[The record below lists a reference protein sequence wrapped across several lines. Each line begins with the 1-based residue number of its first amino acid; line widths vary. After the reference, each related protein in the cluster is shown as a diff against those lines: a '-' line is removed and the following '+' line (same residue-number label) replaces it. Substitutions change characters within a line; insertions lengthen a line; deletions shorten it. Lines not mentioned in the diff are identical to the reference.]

1 MIDSNTR
8 YDCII
13 VGGGIAGLQAA
24 IQLGRYSAHRVLVID
39 AGKGR
44 STFCQNYGNI
54 LGFPNGISGDELRK
68 LGRSQA
74 EPLGVEFHADRIIEA
89 KKEEDHFLLKG
100 AEGESYR
107 ARTLLLATGLIDR
120 FPRLPG
126 LMQTLGHSVYVC
138 PDCDGYEIEGR
149 RTLVLG
155 AGEAGAQMALI
166 LSARTDQLVYV
177 NHESKPFKPETMER
191 LRELGIEYIESAIQQ
206 VHHGEGGIL
215 ESVEL
220 EDGKLLEAERG
231 FIAFG
236 GNHVNSELAEQ
247 LGVETLHNHHIEPHP
262 RSKMTN
268 IDNVWVAGDLAAH
281 SEQANIAMG
290 EGAQAAIWINKTLHK
305 MNQEHPQQANRQQHT
320 IHS

>member
-1 MIDSNTR
+1 MIDSNTY

-24 IQLGRYSAHRVLVID
+24 VQLGRYSAHRVLVID
-39 AGKGR
+39 AGVGR
-44 STFCQNYGNI
+44 STLCQNYGNL
-54 LGFPNGISGDELRK
+54 LGFPDGVSGEQLREI
-68 LGRSQA
+68 GRQQA
-74 EPLGVEFHADRIIEA
+74 EPLGIEFHQDRILEA
-89 KKEEDHFLLKG
+89 KRQDDHFLLKG

-107 ARTLLLATGLIDR
+107 ARTLLIATGLIDR

-126 LMQTLGHSVYVC
+126 LTETLGFSMYVC

-149 RTLVLG
+149 RTVVIG

-166 LSARTDQLVYV
+166 LAPRTDQLLYI
-177 NHESKPFKPETMER
+177 NHEGTSFKPETMKR
-191 LRELGIEYIESAIQQ
+191 LQEHGIDYIESA
-206 VHHGEGGIL
+206 VDRVEHSGDGML
-215 ESVEL
+215 EAVKL
-220 EDGKLLEAERG
+220 KDGQTIEAERG

-247 LGVETLHNHHIEPHP
+247 LGVETLHNHHIEVDA

-268 IDNVWVAGDLAAH
+268 IEHVWVAGDLAAH

-290 EGAQAAIWINKTLHK
+290 EGAQAAIWIHKTLSRMK
-305 MNQEHPQQANRQQHT
+305 NNTSVHT
-320 IHS
+320 GR

>member
-1 MIDSNTR
+1 MIDSTTL

-24 IQLGRYSAHRVLVID
+24 LQLGRYSAHRVLVID

-54 LGFPNGISGDELRK
+54 LGFPNGVSGEELRRI
-68 LGRSQA
+68 GREQA
-74 EPLGVEFHADRIIEA
+74 EPLGVEFHEDRILEA
-89 KKEEDHFLLKG
+89 KKEGDNFLLKG

-107 ARTLLLATGLIDR
+107 SRTLLLATGLIDR

-126 LMQTLGHSVYVC
+126 LVETLGYSVYVC
-138 PDCDGYEIEGR
+138 PDCDGYEIQDR
-149 RTLVLG
+149 KTVVLG

-166 LSARTDQLVYV
+166 LSDRTDQLLYI
-177 NHESKPFKPETMER
+177 NHESKPFKPETMEL
-191 LRELGIEYIESAIQQ
+191 LREHQIEYMESVVSQ
-206 VHHGEGGIL
+206 VHYEDTGIIRG
-215 ESVEL
+215 VEL
-220 EDGKLLEAERG
+220 EDGKVIETERG

-247 LGVETLHNHHIEPHP
+247 LGVETLHNHHIETHP
-262 RSKMTN
+262 RSKMSN
-268 IDNVWVAGDLAAH
+268 IENVWVAGDLGAH

-290 EGAQAAIWINKTLHK
+290 EGAQAAIWINKTLIK
-305 MNQEHPQQANRQQHT
+305 MKRAVEENPV
-320 IHS
+320 HSH

>member
-1 MIDSNTR
+1 MIDSNTI

-24 IQLGRYSAHRVLVID
+24 IQLGRYSAHRILVID

-54 LGFPNGISGDELRK
+54 LGFPDGISGDELRQI
-68 LGRSQA
+68 GHSQA
-74 EPLGVEFHADRIIEA
+74 EPLGVEFHADRILEA
-89 KKEEDHFLLKG
+89 KKEDDQFLLKG

-126 LMQTLGHSVYVC
+126 LIETLGHSVYVC

-149 RTLVLG
+149 RTLVMG

-166 LSARTDQLVYV
+166 LSTRTDQLVYI

-191 LRELGIEYIESAIQQ
+191 LRESGIEYIEAAIKHIHQEEAGVLQ
-206 VHHGEGGIL
+206 
-215 ESVEL
+215 SVEL
-220 EDGKLLEAERG
+220 EDGQLLEAERG

-247 LGVETLHNHHIEPHP
+247 LGVETLHNHHIETHP

-268 IDNVWVAGDLAAH
+268 IENVWVAGDLAAH

-290 EGAQAAIWINKTLHK
+290 EGAQAAIWINKTLNK
-305 MNQEHPQQANRQQHT
+305 MNKVYANRQDQQHT

>member
-1 MIDSNTR
+1 MIDSNTY

-24 IQLGRYSAHRVLVID
+24 LQLGRYSAHRVLVID
-39 AGKGR
+39 AGVGR
-44 STFCQNYGNI
+44 STLCQNYGNL
-54 LGFPNGISGDELRK
+54 LGFPDGVSGEELRDI
-68 LGRSQA
+68 GRQQS
-74 EPLGVEFHADRIIEA
+74 EPLGIEFHGDRILEA
-89 KKEEDHFLLKG
+89 QKKDDHFLLKG

-126 LMQTLGHSVYVC
+126 LRETLGFSVYVC

-149 RTLVLG
+149 RTVVMG
-155 AGEAGAQMALI
+155 SGEAGAQMALI
-166 LSARTDQLVYV
+166 LTPRTDQLLYI
-177 NHESKPFKPETMER
+177 NHEGKPFKPETMQR
-191 LRELGIEYIESAIQQ
+191 LQEHGIEYIEAAVQS
-206 VHHGEGGIL
+206 VSHGSGGML
-215 ESVEL
+215 ESVQL
-220 EDGKLLEAERG
+220 ENGQSIAAERG

-247 LGVETLHNHHIEPHP
+247 LGVETLHNHHIETNP

-268 IDNVWVAGDLAAH
+268 IENVWVAGDLAAH

-290 EGAQAAIWINKTLHK
+290 EGAQAAIWIHKTLSK
-305 MNQEHPQQANRQQHT
+305 LKSPAVVR
-320 IHS
+320 SGK

>member
-1 MIDSNTR
+1 MISDNTL

-24 IQLGRYSAHRVLVID
+24 IQLGRYSAHEVLVID
-39 AGKGR
+39 AGHGR
-44 STFCQNYGNI
+44 STLCQNYGNI
-54 LGFPNGISGDELRK
+54 LGFPNGISGKELRK
-68 LGRSQA
+68 IGREHA
-74 EPLGVEFHADRIIEA
+74 EPLGVQFHEDRILEA

-100 AEGESYR
+100 AQGESYK

-126 LMQTLGHSVYVC
+126 LVETLGYSVYVC

-149 RTLVLG
+149 RTVVIG

-166 LSARTDQLVYV
+166 LSERTSDLIYI
-177 NHESKPFKPETMER
+177 NHESKPFRPETMER
-191 LRELGIEYIESAIQQ
+191 LQEKEISYVESA
-206 VHHGEGGIL
+206 VDMVNYHEGGIIH
-215 ESVEL
+215 SVEL
-220 EDGKLLEAERG
+220 EDGQVIDAERG

-247 LGVETLHNHHIEPHP
+247 LGVETIHNHHIETDP
-262 RSKMTN
+262 RSKMSN
-268 IDNVWVAGDLAAH
+268 IENVWIAGDLGAH

-290 EGAQAAIWINKTLHK
+290 EGAQAAIWINKTLSK
-305 MNQEHPQQANRQQHT
+305 MKATRKEQTVR
-320 IHS
+320 S

>member
-1 MIDSNTR
+1 MIDSNTL

-24 IQLGRYSAHRVLVID
+24 LQLGRYSAHQVLVID

-54 LGFPNGISGDELRK
+54 LGFPNGISGEELRSI
-68 LGRSQA
+68 GRRQA
-74 EPLGVEFHADRIIEA
+74 EPLGVEFHEDRILEA
-89 KKEEDHFLLKG
+89 KKEQDYFLLKG

-126 LMQTLGHSVYVC
+126 LIETLGYSVYVC
-138 PDCDGYEIEGR
+138 PDCDGYEIENR
-149 RTLVLG
+149 RTIVMG
-155 AGEAGAQMALI
+155 SGEAGAQMALI
-166 LSARTDQLVYV
+166 LRERTDQLIYI
-177 NHESKPFKPETMER
+177 NHESKPFKPETMDR
-191 LRELGIEYIESAIQQ
+191 LRERNIDYIESAVQQ
-206 VHHGEGGIL
+206 VHYQEGGIIQ
-215 ESVEL
+215 SVEL
-220 EDGKLLEAERG
+220 EDGKLIEADRG

-247 LGVETLHNHHIEPHP
+247 LGVETLHNHHVETHP

-290 EGAQAAIWINKTLHK
+290 EGAQAAIWINKTLLK
-305 MNQEHPQQANRQQHT
+305 LKANEPSPQPAK
-320 IHS
+320 

>member
-1 MIDSNTR
+1 MIDSNTK

-24 IQLGRYSAHRVLVID
+24 IQLGRYSAHDVLVID
-39 AGKGR
+39 AGVGR
-44 STFCQNYGNI
+44 STFCQNYGNL
-54 LGFPNGISGDELRK
+54 LGFPEGVSGEELREI
-68 LGRSQA
+68 GRKQA
-74 EPLGVEFHADRIIEA
+74 EPLGVTFHEDRILEA
-89 KKEEDHFLLKG
+89 KQEGETFLLKG

-107 ARTLLLATGLIDR
+107 ARTLLIATGLIDR

-126 LMQTLGHSVYVC
+126 LQETLGYSVYVC

-149 RTLVLG
+149 RTVVIG

-166 LSARTDQLVYV
+166 LLPRTDQLVYI
-177 NHESKPFKPETMER
+177 NHEGKSFKPETMER
-191 LRELGIEYIESAIQQ
+191 LREHGIEYIESA
-206 VHHGEGGIL
+206 VKRVSHGEGGML
-215 ESVEL
+215 DAVEL
-220 EDGKLLEAERG
+220 ENGQSIQAERG

-247 LGVETLHNHHIEPHP
+247 LGVETLHNHHIEVDA

-268 IDNVWVAGDLAAH
+268 IENVWVAGDLAAH

-290 EGAQAAIWINKTLHK
+290 EGAQAAIWIHKTLSRMK
-305 MNQEHPQQANRQQHT
+305 KDVAVRAG
-320 IHS
+320 S